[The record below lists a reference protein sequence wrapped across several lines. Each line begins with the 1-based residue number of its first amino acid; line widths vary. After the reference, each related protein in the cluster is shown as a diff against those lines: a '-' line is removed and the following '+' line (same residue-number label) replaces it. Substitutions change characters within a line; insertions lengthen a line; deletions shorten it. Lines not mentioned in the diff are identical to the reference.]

1 MGVDVVNE
9 AIGAGVMPMSRL
21 VSLQLRLDDL
31 GQLFA
36 KFNTVFEDMM
46 VGRYI
51 GFASTATIDWE
62 TTL

>member
-31 GQLFA
+31 GQLLPSSTR
-36 KFNTVFEDMM
+36 TVC
-46 VGRYI
+46 GC
-51 GFASTATIDWE
+51 
-62 TTL
+62 